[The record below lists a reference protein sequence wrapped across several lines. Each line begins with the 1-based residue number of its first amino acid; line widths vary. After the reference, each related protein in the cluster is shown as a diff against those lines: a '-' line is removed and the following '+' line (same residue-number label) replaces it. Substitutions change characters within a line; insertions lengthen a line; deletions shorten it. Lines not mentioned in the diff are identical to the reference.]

1 MRFIAPVIA
10 ASLFVPALV
19 STAYAQ
25 APATQAEARALIEAA
40 AKKLADN
47 RGIAYTVEHEYAGA
61 GLSIGGKGTIK
72 FLRGDAPVDQNSSF
86 SGTGLLNVP
95 MLEDGNFNLASI
107 QGKVVQ
113 WIDDKRK
120 ALVERPTKVDPVPQG
135 VSQAGNVR
143 SLLVPPFLME
153 VAPFTE
159 ELRTTQ
165 VGDAMQGLKMEILRD
180 EDMDGVKCAV
190 IRVELKAGA
199 TERVIA
205 IGREDKL
212 PRFYEQART
221 PGGGRI
227 ARFWKLSKVS
237 LHSDWTHDGLRLK
250 APEGFAMDIQA
261 PIATAPAPVND
272 LPAKP
277 AEPMAVPTGGPQ
289 VGQVLP
295 ALSGT
300 VGGKAFDPAAL
311 SGKPAVIV
319 FWSPLFPA
327 SEGVLRAASA
337 AAGDA
342 AQVVGVSCRTSPS
355 AGLLNLDAKQLGDKY
370 AAWGGKGTLLN
381 DADASI
387 AAFSIRGFPTTVVI
401 NAEGRVAGVFEG
413 SVKAEDL
420 ASSLVTPVAPA
431 NK

>member
-1 MRFIAPVIA
+1 MRFIAPVLA

-19 STAYAQ
+19 ATAYAQ

-47 RGIAYTVEHEYAGA
+47 KGITYTVEHEYAGA
-61 GLSIGGKGTIK
+61 GLSIGGKGNIK

-86 SGTGLLNVP
+86 AGTGVLNVP

-120 ALVERPTKVDPVPQG
+120 ALVERPTKIEPVPQG

-143 SLLVPPFLME
+143 SLLIPPFLME

-190 IRVELKAGA
+190 IRIELKAGT

-205 IGREDKL
+205 IGRDDKL

-250 APEGFAMDIQA
+250 APEGYATDIQA
-261 PIATAPAPVND
+261 PVAAAPAAVND
-272 LPAKP
+272 LPPKP
-277 AEPMAVPTGGPQ
+277 PEPSAVPTGGPQ
-289 VGQVLP
+289 IGQILP
-295 ALSGT
+295 ALIGSVNGA
-300 VGGKAFDPAAL
+300 AFDAAQL
-311 SGKPAVIV
+311 KGKPAIIV

-327 SEGVLRAASA
+327 SEGVIRAASA

-342 AQVVGVSCRTSPS
+342 AHLVGVACRTSP
-355 AGLLNLDAKQLGDKY
+355 ATGLLNMDAKQLGDKFT
-370 AAWGGKGTLLN
+370 AWGGKGTLLS

-387 AAFSIRGFPTTVVI
+387 AAFSVRGFPTTVVV
-401 NAEGRVAGVFEG
+401 NGEGRVAGVFEG

-420 ASSLVTPVAPA
+420 ATSLVTPVAPA